1 MQILRLSY
9 DELAPHLVPLC
20 ELLTDAVDSGAS
32 IGFLPPLREGEAA
45 EYWSGVAAAVG
56 DGSRAMLIAVD
67 DGRVIGSVQL
77 DYAMRRNALHRA
89 EIMKLMVHRS
99 ARRRGIGR
107 ALMLEAER
115 VAAAAGRTLLVLD
128 TRHGDPSETLYRSL
142 GYQAAGIIPRYARS
156 ASGELHAT
164 ILMYRDLELESTC
177 TSSN

>member
-1 MQILRLSY
+1 MRILRLSY
-9 DELAPHLVPLC
+9 DDVTPHLVPLC
-20 ELLTDAVDSGAS
+20 ELLSDAVDSGAS
-32 IGFLPPLREGEAA
+32 IGFLPPLREGEAM
-45 EYWSGVAAAVG
+45 EYWSGVAAAIR
-56 DGSRAMLIAVD
+56 DGSRVLLVAVD
-67 DGRVIGSVQL
+67 EGCLIGCVQL

-107 ALMLEAER
+107 ALMVEAAR
-115 VAAAAGRTLLVLD
+115 VAKAAGRTLLVLD
-128 TRHGDPSETLYRSL
+128 TRHGDPSETLYRNL

-164 ILMYRDLELESTC
+164 ILMYLELESTC

>member
-1 MQILRLSY
+1 MRILRLSY
-9 DELAPHLVPLC
+9 DDVTPHLVPLC

-45 EYWSGVAAAVG
+45 EYWSGVAAAIG
-56 DGSRAMLIAVD
+56 DGSRVMLIAVD
-67 DGRVIGSVQL
+67 GGRVVGSVQL

-107 ALMLEAER
+107 ALMLEAAR

-164 ILMYRDLELESTC
+164 ILMYLELESTC

>member
-1 MQILRLSY
+1 VRISQITS
-9 DELAPHLVPLC
+9 DELTPHLVPLC

-32 IGFLPPLREGEAA
+32 IGFLPPLGAGEAE
-45 EYWSGVAAAVG
+45 EYWSGVRAALG
-56 DGSRAMLIAVD
+56 DGSRVLLIAID
-67 DGRVIGSVQL
+67 EGRIVGTVQL

-89 EIMKLMVHRS
+89 EIVKLMVHRA

-107 ALMLEAER
+107 ALMLDAER
-115 VAAAAGRTLLVLD
+115 VAQAAGRTLLVLD

-164 ILMYRDLELESTC
+164 ILMYRELE
-177 TSSN
+177 

>member
-1 MQILRLSY
+1 MRILRLSY
-9 DELAPHLVPLC
+9 DDLTPHWVPLC
-20 ELLTDAVDSGAS
+20 DLLTDAVDSGAS
-32 IGFLPPLREGEAA
+32 IGFLPPLREDEAA
-45 EYWSGVAAAVG
+45 EYWSGVADALR
-56 DGSRAMLIAVD
+56 DGSRVLLVAVD
-67 DGRVIGSVQL
+67 EGGLIGCVQL

-107 ALMLEAER
+107 ALMVEAAR
-115 VAAAAGRTLLVLD
+115 VAKADGRTLLVLD
-128 TRHGDPSETLYRSL
+128 TRHGDPSEALYRSL

-164 ILMYRDLELESTC
+164 ILMYLELESTC